1 MLAALD
7 LKVCSALSSYVILG
21 KSLHLFGASV
31 ASSKTKNLFHGAIK
45 VMRWVH
51 FLAWHLVPHE
61 HPGLCNHY

>member
-31 ASSKTKNLFHGAIK
+31 ASSKTKKPISWGYQSNEVGT
-45 VMRWVH
+45 
-51 FLAWHLVPHE
+51 FLSMA
-61 HPGLCNHY
+61 PGTS